1 MASGR
6 FDEER
11 AKIHISLSLTQS
23 EARELLDQLAQDGH
37 EFRNEL
43 ESDPRSA
50 LKKLP
55 IEITGVRLPEHIKLP
70 DPSHFRKL
78 LARIEENDFADPS
91 VPAGYVLFMMVLPFA
106 CPTGK

>member
-11 AKIHISLSLTQS
+11 TKIHISMSLTQI
-23 EARELLDQLAQDGH
+23 EARELLDMLAQDGH
-37 EFRNEL
+37 AFRNEL

-55 IEITGVRLPEHIKLP
+55 IEITGVRFPEKIQLP
-70 DPSHFRKL
+70 DPSHFRDL
-78 LARIEENDFADPS
+78 LERIERNEFADPS
-91 VPAGYVLFMMVLPFA
+91 IPAGYCLFMVVLPFG
-106 CPTGK
+106 CPTAK

>member
-11 AKIHISLSLTQS
+11 TKIHISLSLTQT
-23 EARELLDQLAQDGH
+23 EARELLDMLAQEGH
-37 EFRNEL
+37 DFRNEL

-55 IEITGVRLPEHIKLP
+55 IEITGMRLPDTVQLP
-70 DPSHFRKL
+70 DPSVFQEL
-78 LARIEENDFADPS
+78 LARIERNEFAEPS
-91 VPAGYVLFMMVLPFA
+91 VPAGYALFMMVLPFS